1 MIIIISNSLKAFL
14 ICSKIKKSEY
24 FCFLNLIKKPK
35 LTVEEKDSYDNT
47 LSKIIE
53 TREKLLKKDSICKD
67 IELLFSKYY
76 FNDSKVSYS

>member
-1 MIIIISNSLKAFL
+1 MIIIISDSLKAFL

-24 FCFLNLIKKPK
+24 FYFLNLIKKPK
-35 LTVEEKDSYDNT
+35 LTVEEKYSYDNT

-67 IELLFSKYY
+67 IELLLSEYC
-76 FNDSKVSYS
+76 FNNKELSYS